1 MTIDLLCKVVDNYG
15 DIGVVYRL
23 AKALSGLDPG
33 LSLRLVVD
41 NLASFRALSPEID
54 PAKPLQRLR
63 SWTVAAW
70 DQPAEGPAG
79 ALDGFAETAP
89 RDPAAA
95 PGVAPPPGAEPETA
109 RALFRRERP
118 RFVIECFACGRPEWL
133 EEILFDPEDPEKRL
147 VVNLE
152 YLTAEDYAEEFHLMP
167 SATRSGLVR
176 KSFFMPGFAQGT
188 GGLILDPGFREALER
203 FLDPA
208 TRGAARLEALRS
220 AGFEPEPGEGE
231 RFWVS
236 VFSYERDY
244 ARIVADLAAYGARR
258 PLLALVASGRS
269 EACFRKAW
277 EEAGRPFPA
286 RFLPFLPQEAWDEVL
301 LASDFAIV
309 RGEESLARAAL
320 AGRPFL
326 WHAYVQE
333 GAHQLVKVRALLS
346 RLRPCFGEAD
356 YALLEELFL
365 AFNDRLADGPGTA
378 GRESLLPLLE
388 REAGLRRGFE
398 AFSRGL
404 LDLGDLAGHLLT
416 FLRDFV

>member
-1 MTIDLLCKVVDNYG
+1 VTIDLLCKVVDNYG

-41 NLASFRALSPEID
+41 NLEAFRALAPVID
-54 PAKPLQRLR
+54 PGKPLQRLR
-63 SWTVAAW
+63 GWTVAAW
-70 DQPAEGPAG
+70 DQPA
-79 ALDGFAETAP
+79 
-89 RDPAAA
+89 AA
-95 PGVAPPPGAEPETA
+95 PGAAAESA
-109 RALFRRERP
+109 RELYRRERP

-133 EEILFDPEDPEKRL
+133 EEILFDPEDPGKRL

-152 YLTAEDYAEEFHLMP
+152 YLTAEDYAREFHLMP

-176 KSFFMPGFAQGT
+176 KSFFMPGFAPGT
-188 GGLILDPGFREALER
+188 GGLILDPGFREARAR

-208 TRGAARLEALRS
+208 TRGAARLKALKA

-244 ARIVADLAAYGARR
+244 GRIVADLAAYGRER

-277 EEAGRPFPA
+277 EKAGRPFPA
-286 RFLPFLPQEAWDEVL
+286 RFLPFLPQEAWDEIL
-301 LASDFAIV
+301 LASDFSIV

-346 RLRPCFGEAD
+346 RLKACFAEPD
-356 YALLEELFL
+356 YTLLEELFL
-365 AFNDRLADGPGTA
+365 AFNDRLADGPDRA

-388 REAGLRRGFE
+388 RESALERGFE
-398 AFSRGL
+398 DFSRRL
-404 LDLGDLAGHLLT
+404 FELGDLAGHLLT